1 MLHPHNIHHSKN
13 QLFGWFLL
21 GESSGPMG
29 IISPKS
35 SSSGLAAQLLPDW
48 DIDSAL
54 VADGS
59 AGAKAAG
66 GVSPAVSDLDLGI

>member
-59 AGAKAAG
+59 VALARKQLVGWAQRW
-66 GVSPAVSDLDLGI
+66 VI